1 MSQSRSHFLVST
13 DWLARHLT
21 DPNVVVVDARLTP
34 VGIKPKPDPKAQF
47 LAGHIPGAV
56 FFDIDATSD
65 TTSGLP
71 HMLPSA
77 EQFSRM
83 MGDLGIG
90 SDMRI
95 VVYDGDCLFSA
106 PRVWWTFR
114 AFGARDVFILD
125 GGLKA
130 WESGGCPIETGDV
143 ARQAAEFSATFSQKS
158 VRDFQQVLNAL
169 SDGSTQVLD
178 ARASE
183 RFKGIAPE
191 PRAGLRSGHMPGSIN
206 IPYTEL
212 VQNGRLKPIEDLQ
225 ALFIQKQVELDRPII
240 TSCGSGVTAAVLTFG
255 LESIGAKSA
264 IYDGSWSEWG
274 ARPDAPVEV

>member
-21 DPNVVVVDARLTP
+21 DPNLVVVDARLTP
-34 VGIKPKPDPKAQF
+34 VGTKARPAAKAQF
-47 LAGHIPGAV
+47 LARHIPGAV

-65 TTSGLP
+65 TTFELP

-77 EQFSRM
+77 EQFSRT
-83 MGDLGIG
+83 MGDLGIR

-95 VVYDGDCLFSA
+95 VVYDGDSLFSA

-130 WESGGCPIETGDV
+130 WESDGYPVEAGDV
-143 ARQAAEFSATFSQKS
+143 ARQAAEFSAIFNQKS
-158 VRDFQQVLNAL
+158 VQDFQQVLNAL

-183 RFKGIAPE
+183 RFKAIAPE

-212 VQNGRLKPIEDLQ
+212 LQDGRLKSIEDLQ
-225 ALFIQKQVELDRPII
+225 ALFAQKQIELDRPII